1 MSIPTWLQLVLCVA
15 VAFIAVTL
23 LINSGTKK
31 AYEKKKEAERKA
43 KKEAAK
49 KSKKKK

>member
-1 MSIPTWLQLVLCVA
+1 MNIPTWLQLVLCVA
-15 VAFIAVTL
+15 VAFIAVSL

-31 AYEKKKEAERKA
+31 AYAKKKETERKA
-43 KKEAAK
+43 KKAAAK

>member
-15 VAFIAVTL
+15 VALIAVTL

-31 AYEKKKEAERKA
+31 AYAKKNKKA
-43 KKEAAK
+43 KSIMK
-49 KSKKKK
+49 K